1 MEKRKLVGDILVFLA
16 LTLGLS
22 CIFYVPL
29 VSLQP
34 SPAFMPYVTGLMWS
48 PAIAALLTVRLRR
61 LDLASLGWGWG
72 EHRWNLTAYLVPLG
86 YAGLAYAAVWIL
98 GLGGFAD
105 AENIKQLRTFLG
117 WTDAHPALVVIGYAL
132 LMASAGMAISLA
144 TALGEEIGW
153 RGFLAPRV
161 AKLAGFMPSVFIVAI
176 IWGAW
181 HMPLILLGG
190 YNAKT
195 EFWVAIPCFMVL
207 VLGVSLIAAWLRL
220 KSGSLWPAAILHASH
235 NLFIQRVFTPLTG
248 PRGDVTPYV
257 IDEFGIAVPV
267 AILIFAVWFWKRRA
281 EVA

>member
-1 MEKRKLVGDILVFLA
+1 
-16 LTLGLS
+16 
-22 CIFYVPL
+22 
-29 VSLQP
+29 
-34 SPAFMPYVTGLMWS
+34 MPYVTGLMWS

-144 TALGEEIGW
+144 TALGW

-195 EFWVAIPCFMVL
+195 ELWVAIPCFMVL

-248 PRGDVTPYV
+248 PRGEVTPYV

>member
-1 MEKRKLVGDILVFLA
+1 MDERRLFGDVALFLA

-29 VSLQP
+29 VILKP
-34 SPAFMPYVTGLMWS
+34 SPAFIPYVTGLMWA
-48 PAIAALLTVRLRR
+48 PAIAALLTVRIRR
-61 LDLASLGWGWG
+61 LDLASLGWGWVG
-72 EHRWNLTAYLVPLG
+72 NRWNLTAYLVPLG
-86 YAGLAYAAVWIL
+86 YAGLAYLAVWLL

-105 AENIKQLRTFLG
+105 AENITRLRTFLG
-117 WTDAHPALVVIGYAL
+117 WTDTSPALVVVGYAL
-132 LMASAGMAISLA
+132 LMATAGMAISLA

-153 RGFLAPRV
+153 RGFLAPRM
-161 AKLAGFMPSVFIVAI
+161 AQLAGFMPSVFIVGL

-181 HMPLILLGG
+181 HMPLILFGS
-190 YNAKT
+190 YNAET
-195 EFWVAIPCFMVL
+195 EWWVAIPCFMVL
-207 VLGVSLIAAWLRL
+207 VLGISLIAAWLRL

-248 PRGDVTPYV
+248 PRGEVTPYV
-257 IDEFGIAVPV
+257 IDEFGIVVPL

>member
-1 MEKRKLVGDILVFLA
+1 MEKSRLSGDIALFLA

-29 VSLQP
+29 VTLQP

-48 PAIAALLTVRLRR
+48 PAIAALLTVRFRR

-86 YAGLAYAAVWIL
+86 YAGLAYAAVWIF

-105 AENIKQLRTFLG
+105 AENIKQARTFLG
-117 WTDAHPALVVIGYAL
+117 WKDAHPALVVIGYAL
-132 LMASAGMAISLA
+132 LMATAGMAISLA

-161 AKLAGFMPSVFIVAI
+161 AKLAGFMPSVFIVAV

-190 YNAKT
+190 YNAET
-195 EFWVAIPCFMVL
+195 EWWVAIPCFMVL

-248 PRGDVTPYV
+248 PRGEVTPYV

-267 AILIFAVWFWKRRA
+267 AILIFAIWFWKRRA

>member
-1 MEKRKLVGDILVFLA
+1 MDKRRLFGDVALFLA

-29 VSLQP
+29 VTLKP
-34 SPAFMPYVTGLMWS
+34 SPAFMPYVTGLMWA
-48 PAIAALLTVRLRR
+48 PAIAALLTVRIRR

-72 EHRWNLTAYLVPLG
+72 GHRWNLTAYLVPLG
-86 YAGLAYAAVWIL
+86 YAGLAYLAVWLL

-105 AENIKQLRTFLG
+105 AENVARLRTFLG
-117 WTDAHPALVVIGYAL
+117 WTDASPALVVVGYAL
-132 LMASAGMAISLA
+132 LMATAGMAISLA

-153 RGFLAPRV
+153 RGFLAPRM
-161 AKLAGFMPSVFIVAI
+161 AQLAGFMPSVFIVGL

-181 HMPLILLGG
+181 HMPLILLGS
-190 YNAKT
+190 YNAET
-195 EFWVAIPCFMVL
+195 EWWVAIPCFMVL

-248 PRGDVTPYV
+248 PRGEVTPYV
-257 IDEFGIAVPV
+257 IDEFGIAVPL

>member
-1 MEKRKLVGDILVFLA
+1 MDERRLFGDVALFLA

-29 VSLQP
+29 VILKP
-34 SPAFMPYVTGLMWS
+34 SPAFMPYVTGLMWA
-48 PAIAALLTVRLRR
+48 PAIAALLTVRIRR

-72 EHRWNLTAYLVPLG
+72 GNRWNLTAYLVPLG
-86 YAGLAYAAVWIL
+86 YAGLAYLAVWLL

-105 AENIKQLRTFLG
+105 AENIARLRTFLG
-117 WTDAHPALVVIGYAL
+117 WTDASPALVVVGYAL
-132 LMASAGMAISLA
+132 LMATAGMAISLA

-153 RGFLAPRV
+153 RGFLAPRM
-161 AKLAGFMPSVFIVAI
+161 AQLAGFMPSVFIVGL

-181 HMPLILLGG
+181 HMPLILFGS
-190 YNAKT
+190 YNAET
-195 EFWVAIPCFMVL
+195 EWWVAIPCFMVL
-207 VLGVSLIAAWLRL
+207 VLGISLIAAWLRL

-248 PRGDVTPYV
+248 PRGEVTPYV
-257 IDEFGIAVPV
+257 IDEFGIAVPL